1 MKSPSEPQ
9 RLPQPNK
16 PSARRADVDSS
27 RGGQGR
33 RGFIIPEFLNQ
44 KSRKMPGNLT
54 FDQLKNDIANDVID
68 TVLVCISD
76 MQGRLIG
83 KRFLASF
90 FAESAYDETHGCNY
104 LLANDIDME
113 PVPGYKA
120 ASWNKGYGDFV
131 MKPDMS
137 TLRYVPWLEKTALIL
152 SEVQDHHHH
161 QDLPHSPRGILR
173 KQVARLKERGYMA
186 YFASE
191 LEFYLFNETYDS
203 ARGKHWSNLGTASPY
218 IGDYVIQITSK
229 EEDYMRALRN
239 GLSGAGIP
247 VENSKGEWGPGQEEI
262 NVRYAEALD
271 MADNHIIIKNGA
283 KEIAAQMGKAITFM
297 SKYNYGLAGSS
308 SHIHNSLWS
317 ADGKTSLFLDKKEE
331 FGMTPLMR
339 SWVAGQMK
347 YARDYTYFLAPY
359 INSYK
364 RFQVGTFAPTKI
376 IWSDDN
382 RTAGFRLC
390 GAGTKGIRI
399 ECRIGGA
406 DLNPY
411 LAFAALIASG
421 LAGIDEKLE
430 LQKPFEGDAYAG
442 AKLTEIPKTLREAM
456 EHLEK
461 SKMLRA
467 SLGDDVVEHYLH
479 TARWEQ
485 FEYDRRVTD
494 WELHRGFER
503 Y

>member
-1 MKSPSEPQ
+1 
-9 RLPQPNK
+9 
-16 PSARRADVDSS
+16 
-27 RGGQGR
+27 
-33 RGFIIPEFLNQ
+33 
-44 KSRKMPGNLT
+44 MPGNLS
-54 FDQLKNDIANDVID
+54 FDQLKKDIAADLID
-68 TVLVCISD
+68 TVLVCICD

-113 PVPGYKA
+113 PVPGYQA

-131 MKPDMS
+131 MKPDMA
-137 TLRYVPWLEKTALIL
+137 TLRRIPWLEKTALVL
-152 SEVQDHHHH
+152 ADVQDHHHH
-161 QDLPHSPRGILR
+161 DLPHSPRGILR
-173 KQVARLKERGYMA
+173 KQVTRLKERGYMA

-191 LEFYLFNETYDS
+191 LEFYLFEESYDS
-203 ARGKHWSNLGTASPY
+203 ARIKKWSDLSTASPY
-218 IGDYVIQITSK
+218 IGDYVIGITSK
-229 EEDYMRALRN
+229 EEPYMRAIRN

-271 MADNHIIIKNGA
+271 MADNHVIMKNGC
-283 KEIAAQMGKAITFM
+283 KEIAAQQGKAITFM
-297 SKYNYGLAGSS
+297 AKYNYGLAGNS

-317 ADGKTSLFLDKKEE
+317 ADSKTPLFLDKTDPR
-331 FGMTPLMR
+331 GMSALMKN
-339 SWVAGQMK
+339 WVAGQMK

-364 RFQVGTFAPTKI
+364 RFQVGTFAPTKL

-390 GAGTKGIRI
+390 GAGTKAIRM

-430 LQKPFEGDAYAG
+430 LENPFEGDAYFG
-442 AKLTEIPKTLREAM
+442 AKLPEIPKTLREAM

-461 SKMLRA
+461 SKMLRHA
-467 SLGDDVVEHYLH
+467 LGEDVVEHYLH